1 MYVWLK
7 LWLKLKLKKS
17 SLIYLVKKL
26 FFKLR
31 LYIYIYIYFDDF
43 NLNIVGLT
51 IAIMS

>member
-7 LWLKLKLKKS
+7 LWLKLRLKKS

-31 LYIYIYIYFDDF
+31 LYIYIDDF
-43 NLNIVGLT
+43 NLNIVVLT
-51 IAIMS
+51 IAITL